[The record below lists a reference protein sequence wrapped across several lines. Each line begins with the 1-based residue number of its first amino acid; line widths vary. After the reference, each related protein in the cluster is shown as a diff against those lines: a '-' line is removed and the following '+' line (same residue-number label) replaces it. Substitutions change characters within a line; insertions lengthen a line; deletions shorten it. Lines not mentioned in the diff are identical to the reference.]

1 MSIDASP
8 LSRRLWL
15 APLTRGGHLAFRRL
29 CVEMG
34 AEITVGEMI
43 VVKRLLSND
52 PSEFARLKSH
62 PEEPFFGVQL
72 ADRNRERLV
81 EAARLAESRGARFI
95 DLNCGCPI
103 EQMTRRGLGASLLR
117 KPARLGRLVA
127 AVRDAAGVPVTVK
140 LRLGWREGEQNVS
153 EVARVC
159 EEAGA
164 SALTIHG
171 RTREQRYSRAA
182 NWDAIGRVA
191 AERTLNVVGNGDI
204 LSPFEATERE
214 TRSGVRSIMVGRGA
228 LIKPWIFRELRS
240 GQPWLPSA
248 DERFGVYW
256 RLVELMREHF
266 GADERGR
273 RRTLYFL
280 PWHFGFFC
288 RYRPI
293 PDTPEMRARSLEHP
307 LLQSRLPLGPQ
318 HGALDRLL
326 ADARPETHTALAESL
341 LESASRDEAHARALT
356 LAAALPPTTAT
367 EAEPELV
374 TEG

>member
-8 LSRRLWL
+8 LHRRLWL

-43 VVKRLLSND
+43 VVKRLLSSD

-62 PEEPFFGVQL
+62 PDEPCFGVQL
-72 ADRNRERLV
+72 ADRNLDRLV

-103 EQMTRRGLGASLLR
+103 DQMTRRGLGASLLR

-127 AVRDAAGVPVTVK
+127 AVRDAVGVPVTVK
-140 LRLGWREGEQNVS
+140 VRLGWREGEENVS
-153 EVARVC
+153 EVARAC

-191 AERTLNVVGNGDI
+191 AERTLRVVGNGDI
-204 LSPFEATERE
+204 FSPFEAAERE
-214 TRSGVRSIMVGRGA
+214 KRSGVRSIMVGRGA

-248 DERFGVYW
+248 DDRLGVYW

-273 RRTLYFL
+273 RRSLYFL

-288 RYRPI
+288 RYRPL
-293 PDTPEMRARSLEHP
+293 PDTPELRSRALEHP

-318 HGALDRLL
+318 DGPLDRLL
-326 ADARPETHTALAESL
+326 ADTRPETHAALAEAL
-341 LESASRDEAHARALT
+341 LDSGSREEAHARARA
-356 LAAALPPTTAT
+356 LAAALPPTTPT
-367 EAEPELV
+367 EGEPELV